1 MASEVTY
8 TQIDHSNEPTR
19 TTLRFADIVD
29 AATLA
34 AVNTAIATMQT
45 DIAAITNSTI
55 KQRKV
60 SLATVKLSNLIPA
73 SPDSQRERK
82 LVVYYQDNVTF
93 ETYTVEI
100 GCADV
105 TALTIPP
112 GTDEVTLADAGV
124 MQTFYND
131 FNANVL
137 SKNGNAVTIIR
148 AVLVG
153 RNL

>member
-1 MASEVTY
+1 MTSEITY

-29 AATLA
+29 AATLTSVNA
-34 AVNTAIATMQT
+34 ARDTLLADMQ
-45 DIAAITNSTI
+45 AITNSTF
-55 KQRKV
+55 KQHKTT
-60 SLATVKLSNLIPA
+60 LNTVKLSNLIPA

-82 LVVYYQDNVTF
+82 MVIYYQDNVTF
-93 ETYTVEI
+93 ETFTLEI
-100 GCADV
+100 GCADT

-112 GTDEVTLADAGV
+112 GTDEITLADAGV

>member
-1 MASEVTY
+1 MTSEITY

-34 AVNTAIATMQT
+34 TVNTARDTLLTDMQ
-45 DIAAITNSTI
+45 AITNSTF
-55 KQRKV
+55 KQHKTTMN
-60 SLATVKLSNLIPA
+60 TVKLSNVIPA
-73 SPDSQRERK
+73 SADSQRERK
-82 LVVYYQDNVTF
+82 IVVYYQDNVTF
-93 ETYTVEI
+93 ETFSLEI

-112 GTDEVTLADAGV
+112 GSDEITLADGGV

-137 SKNGNAVTIIR
+137 SRNGNAVTIIK
-148 AVLVG
+148 ATLVG